1 MKKKNTDKQIEYF
14 PIQFSKTIIWLG
26 VAAILFC
33 LVGIVVSVW
42 RILSFGLPEFMDWLT
57 SPFLIA
63 ICAFGIVVIISIFTK
78 SQLYIEGTILYSQY
92 GIIKSSFNIM
102 EITSIIQDT
111 DEKKLTVYF
120 GESFMN
126 ITTSP
131 VWFEKFVRALLDV
144 NSDIKYSFTLT
155 DKTSE

>member
-33 LVGIVVSVW
+33 LVGIVVSGW

-155 DKTSE
+155 DKADG